1 MLDKQAVKSK
11 LTIMKGWSAT
21 DLAALVE
28 RRAPS
33 NAPLERLEAAVA
45 VVDELRGVGEEV
57 LDRFVA
63 EARAANCSWSEVG
76 GALGVSKQAAQ
87 QRFPAGGPL
96 TSWPDGVTEAV
107 RAAMVS
113 AQEEARDLGHN
124 YVGNEHLLLGLLAQ
138 TDAMAADVL
147 AGLGVTRAAIIAR
160 TREVVGA
167 GSPRR
172 WEALGVTP
180 RLKQALVVARKE
192 AHRLGHR
199 CVGTEHMLLGI
210 ARIDEGADA
219 ELLHELGAPPARIR
233 EEIAERLGV
242 DPAHLNPPPRRR
254 RRRLLRRS

>member
-1 MLDKQAVKSK
+1 MLDKRVVKGK
-11 LTIMKGWSAT
+11 LTVMKGWSAA

-28 RRAPS
+28 LRAGS
-33 NAPLERLEAAVA
+33 NAPLERLETAVT
-45 VVDELRGVGEEV
+45 VVDQLRGVGEEV

-63 EARAANCSWSEVG
+63 EARAANCSWSEIG
-76 GALGVSKQAAQ
+76 AALGVSKQAAQ

-96 TSWPDGVTEAV
+96 TSWPEGVTEGV

-113 AQEEARDLGHN
+113 AQDESRDLGHN

-138 TDAMAADVL
+138 TDGMAADVL
-147 AGLGVTRAAIIAR
+147 AGLGVTRAAIIAG
-160 TREVVGA
+160 TLEVVGA
-167 GSPRR
+167 GSPRH

-180 RLKQALVVARKE
+180 RLKQALLIARKE

-199 CVGTEHMLLGI
+199 CVGTEHMLLAI
-210 ARIDEGADA
+210 ARFDEGVDA
-219 ELLHELGAPPARIR
+219 QLLRKLGAPPARIR

-242 DPAHLNPPPRRR
+242 DPAQLSPPPRRR

>member
-1 MLDKQAVKSK
+1 M
-11 LTIMKGWSAT
+11 MKGWSAAE
-21 DLAALVE
+21 LAVVVE
-28 RRAPS
+28 QHAVS
-33 NAPLERLEAAVA
+33 NAPLERLEAAVS

-76 GALGVSKQAAQ
+76 AALGVSKQAAQ

-96 TSWPDGVTEAV
+96 TSWPEGVTDAV

-113 AQEEARDLGHN
+113 AQDESRALGHN

-138 TDAMAADVL
+138 TDGMAADVL
-147 AGLGVTRAAIIAR
+147 AGLGVTRTAIIAR
-160 TREVVGA
+160 MREVVGA

-180 RLKQALVVARKE
+180 GLKRALVLARKD

-199 CVGTEHMLLGI
+199 CVGTEHVLLGI
-210 ARIDEGADA
+210 ARFDEGVDA
-219 ELLHELGAPPARIR
+219 QLLRELGAPPARIR

-242 DPAHLNPPPRRR
+242 DPARLNPPSRQG
-254 RRRLLRRS
+254 RRRLLRRR

>member
-1 MLDKQAVKSK
+1 MLVKSK
-11 LTIMKGWSAT
+11 LTIMKGWSAA
-21 DLAALVE
+21 DLAVLVE
-28 RRAPS
+28 QRAGS
-33 NAPLERLEAAVA
+33 NAPLERLEAAVT

-63 EARAANCSWSEVG
+63 EARAANCSWSEIG
-76 GALGVSKQAAQ
+76 AALGVSKQAAQ

-96 TSWPDGVTEAV
+96 TSWPEGVTEAV

-113 AQEEARDLGHN
+113 AQDESRDLGHN

-138 TDAMAADVL
+138 TDGMAADVL

-180 RLKQALVVARKE
+180 GLKQALVVARKE

-210 ARIDEGADA
+210 ARLDEGVDA
-219 ELLHELGAPPARIR
+219 QLLRELGAPPARIR
-233 EEIAERLGV
+233 EEIAERLGI
-242 DPAHLNPPPRRR
+242 DPAQLNPPPRRR

>member
-1 MLDKQAVKSK
+1 MLDKRAVNCK
-11 LTIMKGWSAT
+11 LTIMKGWSAA
-21 DLAALVE
+21 DLAVLVE
-28 RRAPS
+28 QRVRS
-33 NAPLERLEAAVA
+33 NAPLERLEAAVT

-76 GALGVSKQAAQ
+76 AALGVSKQAAQ

-96 TSWPDGVTEAV
+96 TSWPEGATDAV
-107 RAAMVS
+107 RAAMVTAEDES
-113 AQEEARDLGHN
+113 RALGHN

-138 TDAMAADVL
+138 TDGIAADVL
-147 AGLGVTRAAIIAR
+147 AGLGVTGTAIITR

-180 RLKQALVVARKE
+180 RLKQALVVARKD

-199 CVGTEHMLLGI
+199 CVGTEHVLLGI
-210 ARIDEGADA
+210 ARFDEGVDA
-219 ELLHELGAPPARIR
+219 QLLRELGAPPANIR
-233 EEIAERLGV
+233 EEIAGRLGI
-242 DPAHLNPPPRRR
+242 DPEQLNPPPRRR
-254 RRRLLRRS
+254 RRLLRRS